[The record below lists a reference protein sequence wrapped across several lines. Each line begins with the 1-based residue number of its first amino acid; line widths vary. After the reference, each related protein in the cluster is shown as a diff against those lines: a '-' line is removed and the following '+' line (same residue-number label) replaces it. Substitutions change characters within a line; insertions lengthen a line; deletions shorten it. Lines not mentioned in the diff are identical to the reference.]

1 MEAEV
6 WNLPVVRKRFEEI
19 LDPLNP
25 KEDEG
30 GDVNE
35 VWERTQDGLLKAT
48 EEICGWTKG
57 PARHIQKTWW
67 WNDEVG

>member
-1 MEAEV
+1 M
-6 WNLPVVRKRFEEI
+6 WKLRNPVVRKRFEEI

-35 VWERTQDGLLKAT
+35 AWERTWDGLLKAT
-48 EEICGWTKG
+48 EEICG
-57 PARHIQKTWW
+57 
-67 WNDEVG
+67 